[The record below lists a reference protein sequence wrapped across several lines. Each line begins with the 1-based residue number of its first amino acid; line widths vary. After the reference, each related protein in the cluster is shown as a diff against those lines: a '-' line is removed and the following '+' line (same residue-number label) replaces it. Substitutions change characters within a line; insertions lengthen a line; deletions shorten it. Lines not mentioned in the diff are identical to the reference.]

1 MDRER
6 MMTEAWSVTQEILS
20 LAELNSK
27 TKQNRDGVEMV
38 QRRAARFVLNC
49 CERTASVT
57 EMSKQLDWET
67 LELRRNRVR
76 LTLLHKMHCN

>member
-1 MDRER
+1 MIRGLNANVGVSTKMDRER

-38 QRRAARFVLNC
+38 QR
-49 CERTASVT
+49 T
-57 EMSKQLDWET
+57 
-67 LELRRNRVR
+67 
-76 LTLLHKMHCN
+76 